1 MPKHERQC
9 MVCGL
14 IYDLN
19 YWVPEFTWVCPIC
32 KRQTVKSDNKAMIV
46 LKRMKKKLG
55 VRTI

>member
-9 MVCGL
+9 QVCGL

-19 YWVPEFTWVCPIC
+19 YWAPEDTWVCHYC
-32 KRQTVKSDNKAMIV
+32 KRPKVKTDNKAMIS

-55 VRTI
+55 AKAS

>member
-19 YWVPEFTWVCPIC
+19 YWVPEFNWVCPIC
-32 KRQTVKSDNKAMIV
+32 KRQTVKSDNKAIIS

-55 VRTI
+55 AAL

>member
-32 KRQTVKSDNKAMIV
+32 KRQTVKSDNKAIIS

-55 VRTI
+55 AAL